1 MSQWSALDFLFGAII
16 LISTGL
22 AVYKGLV
29 RELISLGALVLG
41 FILAVL
47 NYSRIG
53 AWFADLTSSRSI
65 ADFLGFM
72 IIFIGCLVL
81 GGLAAFVAKRF
92 VKMASLDWADR
103 ALGGVFGL
111 LRGCALAS
119 IIVLALVAFP
129 VRESWLAQSR
139 LSPYLM
145 AVARGAALVI
155 PGDMKAKFYEGYQ
168 RVLAELNK
176 ATETK

>member
-1 MSQWSALDFLFGAII
+1 MSQWSAIDFVFGAII
-16 LISTGL
+16 LLSTGL
-22 AVYKGLV
+22 AIHKGLV
-29 RELISLGALVLG
+29 RELVSLGALVLG
-41 FILAVL
+41 FILAVF
-47 NYSRIG
+47 NYARIG

-72 IIFIGCLVL
+72 LIFVGCLAL
-81 GGLAAFVAKRF
+81 GGLAAFAAKRF

-129 VRESWLAQSR
+129 VREHWLARSR
-139 LSPYLM
+139 LSPYLLGM
-145 AVARGAALVI
+145 ARAAVLVV

-176 ATETK
+176 VTETK